1 MRRWPEC
8 LFFTCAIG
16 LPDLLENFRRD
27 ATFLGHERVI
37 LPEVKCLPEVISA
50 TISQFQNF
58 QHAGIV
64 RSRSYHVSFSLI

>member
-37 LPEVKCLPEVISA
+37 LPEVISA